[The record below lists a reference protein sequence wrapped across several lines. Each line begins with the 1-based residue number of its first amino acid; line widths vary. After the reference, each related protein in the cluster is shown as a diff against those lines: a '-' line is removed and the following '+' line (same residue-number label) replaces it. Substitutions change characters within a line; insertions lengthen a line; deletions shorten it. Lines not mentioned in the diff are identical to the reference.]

1 MQSQPNER
9 IVSIDLFRGFM
20 VFLMIV
26 VNYLFY
32 FVITPQDLKH
42 APALSGITI
51 VDFGAPIFFFILGIS
66 YAISLEKRFLRD
78 GGYSAV
84 IHFARRYFL
93 LWLFG
98 LLGIFVQYFKIV
110 FGWNVLMAI
119 GLAGILALPF
129 MFFSKLWRFI
139 FGLGLLV
146 FYQLVILK
154 YFLANILAYD
164 MAGYLGAIAWAGL
177 ILIASIWWSVFK
189 LKNQKRIIR
198 LMIFALIASA
208 LIGFIT
214 LSSYQANKP
223 AISFSYIMFSY
234 TLAVSA
240 LLIFYL
246 IDIYSDLKPNFLA
259 VLGRNPLLM
268 YMLSGVLGLIS
279 QKILK
284 PDAHW
289 FFIIIGGLLILII
302 CFWLASYL
310 NKRKLFIKI

>member
-1 MQSQPNER
+1 MDSQTNER

-20 VFLMIV
+20 VFLMII
-26 VNYLFY
+26 VNYLLY
-32 FVITPQDLKH
+32 FMATPLSLKH
-42 APALSGITI
+42 AAALSGITV

-66 YAISLEKRFLRD
+66 YSISLEKRFLRD
-78 GGYSAV
+78 GSYSTV

-98 LLGIFVQYFKIV
+98 LLGVFVQYYKIQ

-129 MFFSKLWRFI
+129 MFFSRLGRFI

-146 FYQLVILK
+146 VYQLIILK
-154 YFLANILAYD
+154 HFLGTVLAYD
-164 MAGYLGAIAWAGL
+164 MGGYLGAISWAGL
-177 ILIASIWWSVFK
+177 ILISSIWWSVFK
-189 LKNQKRIIR
+189 LRNQKRIIQ
-198 LMIFALIASA
+198 LMVFALVTSA

-246 IDIYSDLKPNFLA
+246 IDNYSDLKPNFLA
-259 VLGRNPLLM
+259 TLGRNPLLM

-284 PDAHW
+284 PDSHW
-289 FFIIIGGLLILII
+289 FFITIGGIVILTI
-302 CFWLASYL
+302 CFWVASYF
-310 NKRKLFIKI
+310 NKKKLFIKI